1 MNKNSLKRQFYRS
14 GREYPAE
21 KDMLCLSRG
30 LLAAFYVTFL
40 ISYILNNFYGSSRF
54 VHLLASVVQIVYAP
68 GMFFAAFMAG
78 NRQNPSNPLPYGF
91 SWTSAARR

>member
-68 GMFFAAFMAG
+68 GMFFAAGLMAEEFQKKKKDLL
-78 NRQNPSNPLPYGF
+78 NL
-91 SWTSAARR
+91 